1 MRYLLAKFRFV
12 ANDNSHIVEDENIQ
26 QDASDLLCA
35 MAGDV
40 GFESFEE
47 TPDGV
52 NGYIQETLFNR
63 ENIDGMLNEWPFED
77 IKIEYTIEEIAQ
89 QDWNSTW
96 EEEGFEPIVIDDK
109 ICIYDARRGESPAIA
124 KINIGIKAVNSFGT
138 GTHETTQMVVGA
150 MLNTDM
156 NDKKVLDC
164 GCGTGIL
171 SIVASKLGAREVV
184 GYDID
189 EWCIENTKHNAIINN
204 VENIR
209 VMLGGAEVLSGVED
223 RFDVV
228 AANINRNIIVADLYR
243 WGSLMTENG
252 IMILSGFFEEDVA
265 IIEKEAKKYRL
276 KISDC
281 KVESGWA
288 CITLVY
294 I

>member
-47 TPDGV
+47 IPGGV

-63 ENIDGMLNEWPFED
+63 ENIEEMMNEWPFED
-77 IKIEYTIEEIAQ
+77 
-89 QDWNSTW
+89 
-96 EEEGFEPIVIDDK
+96 IDDK

-138 GTHETTQMVVGA
+138 GTHETTQMVVGTI
-150 MLNTDM
+150 LNTDM

-189 EWCIENTKHNAIINN
+189 EWCVENTKHNAIINN

-209 VMLGGAEVLSGVED
+209 VMLGGAEVLSDVGD
-223 RFDVV
+223 RFDIV

-243 WGSLMTENG
+243 WVSLMTENG

-288 CITLVY
+288 CITLVH